1 MNRIKSETLVD
12 GIMEF
17 VNSNVIQSIDDTFLK
32 K

>member
-17 VNSNVIQSIDDTFLK
+17 VNSNVIQSIYDTFLK